1 MSYIILSLVFIYTIY
16 STVLYIILFIFWLTF
31 FYPLSDTVSNLH
43 ADPDADNRKEEHKID
58 WFFLN

>member
-1 MSYIILSLVFIYTIY
+1 MSYIILLLVFIYTIY

-43 ADPDADNRKEEHKID
+43 AGPDADNRKEEHKID
-58 WFFLN
+58 CFFFN